1 MIDERVRYPL
11 MDDLKS
17 DRLIALEE
25 ELRSVEETFV
35 REMRQRGFEPDQA
48 ENVALPTS
56 LARLYAQREALKNEL
71 DVMKGGTDERD

>member
-1 MIDERVRYPL
+1 MLDERVRYPQ

-17 DRLIALEE
+17 GRRLALEE
-25 ELRSVEETFV
+25 ELRSVEEIFM

-71 DVMKGGTDERD
+71 DELKGGTE